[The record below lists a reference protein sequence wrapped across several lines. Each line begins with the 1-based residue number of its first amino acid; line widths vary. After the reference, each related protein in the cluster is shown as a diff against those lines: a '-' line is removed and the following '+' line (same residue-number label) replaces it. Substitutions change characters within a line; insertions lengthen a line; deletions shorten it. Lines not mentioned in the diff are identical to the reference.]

1 MKKGLALFLVIVFAA
16 VAVGCGS
23 RETTNKENH
32 TENSDWTPDTEY
44 IVYFGLND
52 KTTGEQIIATE
63 EATDKILEIFDERGV
78 GYTVPDA
85 FGAYVEDGEVVSN
98 ETIVLSILMVTE
110 EELEKAVSEA
120 VDELHLASAMVT
132 KSELTYRFYTT
143 E

>member
-1 MKKGLALFLVIVFAA
+1 M
-16 VAVGCGS
+16 
-23 RETTNKENH
+23 
-32 TENSDWTPDTEY
+32 
-44 IVYFGLND
+44 
-52 KTTGEQIIATE
+52 
-63 EATDKILEIFDERGV
+63 
-78 GYTVPDA
+78 GYTVLDA
-85 FGAYVEDGEVVSN
+85 FGAYVEDGEAVSN

>member
-1 MKKGLALFLVIVFAA
+1 M
-16 VAVGCGS
+16 
-23 RETTNKENH
+23 
-32 TENSDWTPDTEY
+32 
-44 IVYFGLND
+44 
-52 KTTGEQIIATE
+52 
-63 EATDKILEIFDERGV
+63 
-78 GYTVPDA
+78 
-85 FGAYVEDGEVVSN
+85 EDGEAVSN